1 MNKNIK
7 RIIISVLSVSI
18 VLGSFSVFATANENE
33 TAKVNKNIKNN
44 IETLFNSENDSEF
57 EKDETVYVMTKA
69 DGTVKQI
76 IVTDWLKNSEKA
88 KTIKDL
94 STLSNIENI
103 KGEETYSLD
112 KDNMKI
118 WNADG
123 NDIYYKGS
131 SDKEVPVDISVSY
144 TLNGEPISAENLI
157 GKSGKATIRFDYDNR
172 EYEERI
178 INGEKTKIYVPYIM
192 LTGTILNNDIFSDIE
207 ITNGKIINDGD
218 KTYIIGFS
226 LPGMNENLGISK
238 SELDI
243 PSFVEISAEVN
254 NFELSNTLTLASNE
268 LFGKINLDEDED
280 IVDEIDNSVDRLGE
294 AMTELTDGSSR
305 LYDGISALLQ
315 KSDELIKGI
324 NKLYDGS
331 EKLQSGTKKLKSGAD
346 KLYNGS
352 EDLYSGLS
360 KLTANN
366 KQLTAGAKK
375 VFNTLLTTA
384 NAQISAN
391 NLNLPELTI
400 SNYNKVLSEAIANLS
415 NEKIKEQVKSAIKQT
430 VEQNRPYIEAQI
442 TGEYKTQ
449 VIGQIAVNNYGF
461 ASYQAYLDALSNG
474 SVDDSV
480 KNGINQA
487 VDAVMESNET
497 KAKIKLLTD
506 ETVNSEIEKAFNSND
521 GQTSYNAA
529 LQKAKAG
536 RESLKSLQTQLNEYN
551 SFYQGIIEYT
561 NGVQQAKDGSEL
573 LKANLYN
580 LKISSNKLNN
590 GAVKIFNGISKMKKG
605 GNKLVGGVKKLQN
618 GSMQL
623 SEGIKQLNDEGIK
636 KITDALGTDIN
647 DIYTRIKATVEVSK
661 NYNSFSG
668 IPNGINGNIRFIYKT
683 DEIEK

>member
-7 RIIISVLSVSI
+7 RIIISILSVSI

-33 TAKVNKNIKNN
+33 TAKLNKNIKSN
-44 IETLFNSENDSEF
+44 IETLFNLENNSEF

-103 KGEETYSLD
+103 KGEETYTLD

-172 EYEERI
+172 EYEEKI

-192 LTGTILNNDIFSDIE
+192 LTGTILDNDIFSDIE
-207 ITNGKIINDGD
+207 ITNGKIINDGA

-238 SELDI
+238 SEIYI

-268 LFGKINLDEDED
+268 LFGKINLDDDED
-280 IVDEIDNSVDRLGE
+280 IVDEIDNSVDRLDE
-294 AMTELTDGSSR
+294 VMNDLIDGSSR

-366 KQLTAGAKK
+366 KQLTDGAKK

-384 NAQISAN
+384 NAQITAN

-400 SNYNKVLSEAIANLS
+400 SNYNNVLTESIANLS
-415 NEKIKEQVKSAIKQT
+415 NEKIKEQVKSTIKQT

-487 VDAVMESNET
+487 VDTVMESNET

-521 GQTSYNAA
+521 GQASYNAA

-580 LKISSNKLNN
+580 LKINSNKLNN

-623 SEGIKQLNDEGIK
+623 SEGIKQLNDKGIK
-636 KITDALGTDIN
+636 KITDALGNDIN

-668 IPNGINGNIRFIYKT
+668 IPNGINGNVRFIYKT

>member
-7 RIIISVLSVSI
+7 RIIISILSVSI

-33 TAKVNKNIKNN
+33 TAKLNKNIKSN
-44 IETLFNSENDSEF
+44 IETLFNSENNSEF

-103 KGEETYSLD
+103 KGEETYTLD

-172 EYEERI
+172 EYEEKI

-192 LTGTILNNDIFSDIE
+192 LTGTILDNDIFSDIE

-238 SELDI
+238 SELNI

-268 LFGKINLDEDED
+268 LFGKINLDDDED
-280 IVDEIDNSVDRLGE
+280 IVEEIDNSVDRLDE
-294 AMTELTDGSSR
+294 VMNDLIDGSSR

-366 KQLTAGAKK
+366 KQLTDGAKK

-400 SNYNKVLSEAIANLS
+400 SNYNKVLTEAIANLL
-415 NEKIKEQVKSAIKQT
+415 NEKIKEQVKSTIKQT

-487 VDAVMESNET
+487 VDTVMESNET
-497 KAKIKLLTD
+497 KARIKLLTD

-521 GQTSYNAA
+521 GQASYNAA

-623 SEGIKQLNDEGIK
+623 SEGIKQLNDKGIK
-636 KITDALGTDIN
+636 KITDALGNDIN

-668 IPNGINGNIRFIYKT
+668 IPNGINGNVRFIYKT

>member
-18 VLGSFSVFATANENE
+18 VLGSFSVFVTANENE

-123 NDIYYKGS
+123 NDIYYKGN

-192 LTGTILNNDIFSDIE
+192 LTGTILDNDIFSDIE

-268 LFGKINLDEDED
+268 LFGKINLDEDEE
-280 IVDEIDNSVDRLGE
+280 IVDEIDNSVDWLGE

-366 KQLTAGAKK
+366 KQLTDGAKK

-430 VEQNRPYIEAQI
+430 VEENRPYIEAQI

-497 KAKIKLLTD
+497 KAKINLLTD

-661 NYNSFSG
+661 NYNSFCG
-668 IPNGINGNIRFIYKT
+668 IPNGINGNVRFIYKT